1 MNPIEQLY
9 TGKCTVSEYRDVTDP
24 ITKITKKQEA
34 VVLTDQRCRVSFKSS
49 SSASDGKAPQSIKLF
64 ISPDFMIKP
73 GSKVTVTQ
81 NGWTGD
87 YSRSGELAIYTNH
100 QEISL
105 ELFKGWI

>member
-9 TGKCTVSEYRDVTDP
+9 TGNCTVSEYHDVTDP

-34 VVLTDQRCRVSFKSS
+34 VVLTDQRCRLSFKNIP
-49 SSASDGKAPQSIKLF
+49 SASNGTVSQSIKLF
-64 ISPDFMIKP
+64 VSPDITIKP
-73 GSKVTVTQ
+73 GSKIVITQ
-81 NGWTGD
+81 NGVTAS
-87 YSRSGELAIYTNH
+87 YTRSGEPAIYTNH